1 MVSFLE
7 YFVFFGAAFCTEQLE
22 MIRRIDFHMFSEIL
36 IFDPKW
42 GFCMGY
48 TFCIMADFQNIS
60 RLLQFFFGAVFG
72 QNNCK

>member
-1 MVSFLE
+1 
-7 YFVFFGAAFCTEQLE
+7 

-48 TFCIMADFQNIS
+48 TFCIMAEFQNIVIS
-60 RLLQFFFGAVFG
+60 RLLRFFLERFLGRTTV
-72 QNNCK
+72 NDL